1 MLASTAQPTATPTPT
16 AEITVRTKV
25 APDNMF
31 GLNLSDEFSAVYV
44 VTLRLLP
51 AKITKSIGR
60 K

>member
-1 MLASTAQPTATPTPT
+1 MPT

-25 APDNMF
+25 APDNM
-31 GLNLSDEFSAVYV
+31 LRPKLSDEDGALYV

-51 AKITKSIGR
+51 AKITNSIGR